1 MGCACTAVCDCLAFF
16 DCLSPGSAVILLLPL
31 LEAGIGAGL
40 TTDFSAGRALTVVG
54 WFSDVVDGCFVTV
67 VVFEF
72 AI

>member
-1 MGCACTAVCDCLAFF
+1 M
-16 DCLSPGSAVILLLPL
+16 
-31 LEAGIGAGL
+31 GAGL
-40 TTDFSAGRALTVVG
+40 TKDFSAGGALTVVV